1 MDKIDEI
8 IEVVGFIKD
17 RMITKD
23 DLQKDLNPIKED
35 IVLIKERVFAIE
47 GKLDGINTRIDR
59 EAERNF
65 EQDVRLQK
73 LESK

>member
-1 MDKIDEI
+1 MDGIKELTEI
-8 IEVVGFIKD
+8 VTFIKD
-17 RMITKD
+17 KMVT
-23 DLQKDLNPIKED
+23 KED
-35 IVLIKERVFAIE
+35 LADLRTELKTDIGEVKDRITAIE
-47 GKLDGINTRIDR
+47 GKLNGVNTRIDR

>member
-17 RMITKD
+17 RMVTKD
-23 DLQKDLNPIKED
+23 DLQKELNPIKED